1 MEQLEL
7 LNLIFDSWDE
17 EVVFVDTNQIIRY
30 VNAPAMKKYAK
41 WGNILEKS
49 IFDCH
54 NADSGKM
61 IREMFGRF
69 ENGENDILF
78 AYNEKHRVYMRA
90 VRDKQ
95 GKLIGYYER
104 FEPPTVK
111 QSKEKT
117 DFHS

>member
-7 LNLIFDSWDE
+7 LNLILTAGTT

-41 WGNILEKS
+41 WGQISWEKS

-61 IREMFGRF
+61 IREMFGRSRMAK
-69 ENGENDILF
+69 NDILF
-78 AYNEKHRVYMRA
+78 C
-90 VRDKQ
+90 
-95 GKLIGYYER
+95 G
-104 FEPPTVK
+104 
-111 QSKEKT
+111 
-117 DFHS
+117 

>member
-7 LNLIFDSWDE
+7 LNLIFDSWNE
-17 EVVFVDTNQIIRY
+17 EVVFVDTSHIIQY
-30 VNAPAMKKYAK
+30 INAPAVKKYAR
-41 WGNILEKS
+41 WGDILGKS

-61 IREMFGRF
+61 IREMFERF
-69 ENGENDILF
+69 QNGENDILF
-78 AYNEKHRVYMRA
+78 ASNEKHRVYMRA

>member
-1 MEQLEL
+1 

-78 AYNEKHRVYMRA
+78 ADNEKHRVYMRA